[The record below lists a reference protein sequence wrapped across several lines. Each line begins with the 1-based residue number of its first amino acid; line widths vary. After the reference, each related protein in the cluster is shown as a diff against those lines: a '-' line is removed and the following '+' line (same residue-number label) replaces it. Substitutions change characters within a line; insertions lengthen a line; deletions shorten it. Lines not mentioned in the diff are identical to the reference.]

1 MKNIFIILTLF
12 LTFVSCDNEVK
23 SESQIGIIE
32 GELSDIPADVKS
44 LAIDAFNDAYLA
56 NDMTGQD
63 ALFAEDA
70 VANVNSQQM
79 SPSEMMEAFMGGR
92 EFYDNVEQ
100 TDRSTRTF
108 TFDSGNIYTCTWFNW
123 GGTSKSTGV
132 EVGNPV
138 HAWFKWDGDKVS
150 EVTYIF
156 DSAEYVANMGAATE

>member
-1 MKNIFIILTLF
+1 MKNIFIILTIL
-12 LTFVSCDNEVK
+12 LTFVSCDTAVK
-23 SESQIGIIE
+23 SELQTGIIE
-32 GELSDIPADVKS
+32 GEDAKS
-44 LAIDAFNDAYLA
+44 LAIDGFNDAYLA

-63 ALFAEDA
+63 ALFTQNA
-70 VANVNSQQM
+70 VASVNGQEM

-92 EFYDNVEQ
+92 EFYDNIEN
-100 TDRSTRTF
+100 TDRATGTF
-108 TFDSGNIYTCTWFNW
+108 IFDSGDIYTCTWFDW

-132 EVGNPV
+132 VVGNPV